1 MQRYRRA
8 FYALNVLADWLL
20 TALAYVLAVFVRFD
34 LLHGSMPAVRFL
46 LRPEYLLAVFLYSL
60 CIPAAYAVL
69 QLYKLDRPRQIARE
83 MVLIWGVDL
92 VGILALTTA
101 LSLAALDDFSNLTI
115 WLFYLF
121 SSLLVSGRHLLV
133 RCLLRHYRRHGY
145 NQKRVIVVGSGH
157 LACEYMKTVDA
168 ERRYGFLVIGYVARR
183 AAPGLPPPLGSY
195 EALESILEQQAPDEV
210 VIALDAAEVRM
221 MSRILPACEKQGVR
235 TGIVPFYND
244 YLPTHPQVEVVGNTK
259 LINVRT
265 IPLDDPL
272 NALFK
277 RTVDIVGSLAG
288 ILLFSPVMLAIAVG
302 VKLTSPG
309 PVLFRQERIGLNK
322 KPFQMLKFRS
332 MRNDA
337 DHEGWTTGC
346 DSRRT
351 RFGSWIRK
359 FSLDELPQFFNVLK
373 GDMSLVGPRP
383 ELPCYVEE
391 FKEEVPLYLVRQ
403 QVRPGMTG
411 WAQVNGCR
419 GDTSI
424 AERVRHD
431 IWYIE
436 NWTWLLDAR
445 ILLRTI
451 FGGMINREE
460 LSGKPPQAQAGP
472 ESARQTTP
480 DR

>member
-1 MQRYRRA
+1 M
-8 FYALNVLADWLL
+8 
-20 TALAYVLAVFVRFD
+20 
-34 LLHGSMPAVRFL
+34 
-46 LRPEYLLAVFLYSL
+46 
-60 CIPAAYAVL
+60 
-69 QLYKLDRPRQIARE
+69 
-83 MVLIWGVDL
+83 
-92 VGILALTTA
+92 
-101 LSLAALDDFSNLTI
+101 
-115 WLFYLF
+115 
-121 SSLLVSGRHLLV
+121 
-133 RCLLRHYRRHGY
+133 
-145 NQKRVIVVGSGH
+145 
-157 LACEYMKTVDA
+157 
-168 ERRYGFLVIGYVARR
+168 
-183 AAPGLPPPLGSY
+183 
-195 EALESILEQQAPDEV
+195 
-210 VIALDAAEVRM
+210 
-221 MSRILPACEKQGVR
+221 R

-244 YLPTHPQVEVVGNTK
+244 YLPTHTQVEVVGNTK